1 MLPDFR
7 VRQRDY
13 LLDIARALAE
23 ELNLDKLLEKILN
36 VSIEMLAGQAGFI
49 ALKSETR
56 GWHVRVWHGLPT
68 PLVKYIEPY
77 LTQIT
82 EVGDEPGHLELTQI
96 NQIINELA
104 RSGSFG
110 LLNGVGIPLVARGQ
124 AIGVIYIFRSYS
136 GSFSTNDR
144 TILGS
149 FANQAAVAVQNAQL
163 YNQVNQERQRMSA
176 LLDTIADGIMIL
188 SSTLHIERYNP
199 AFQRMLQIPVG
210 EIQNME
216 HNQLVQ
222 WMQPPIGI
230 TLEEAVA
237 GGWPLTTHAHLYVE
251 GDLKIGNSKLKLPVG
266 ITYAPL
272 VSPDNILLN
281 IIATIRDITRFR
293 QAEELKSTFIS
304 IISHELK
311 TPVTLIKGYVST
323 LRREDARWDTSIVQ
337 ESLSIIEEEADRLG
351 SLIEDMLD
359 ASRLQA
365 GGLSIKRSDVFLPEI
380 INRMAKRLQ
389 TQSSLHKIVIDMPK
403 EFPVILADESRLEHV
418 ISNLISNAIKYS
430 PKGEIRISGQ
440 IRPDVVIVCV
450 SDQGPGIAVED
461 IPHVFDRF
469 YRAPDMARNTRGA
482 GLGLFLTRSIVE
494 AHGGQIWVNP
504 ESGKGARICFS
515 LPRTTNQ
522 LPQKLSVV

>member
-1 MLPDFR
+1 
-7 VRQRDY
+7 
-13 LLDIARALAE
+13 
-23 ELNLDKLLEKILN
+23 
-36 VSIEMLAGQAGFI
+36 
-49 ALKSETR
+49 
-56 GWHVRVWHGLPT
+56 
-68 PLVKYIEPY
+68 
-77 LTQIT
+77 
-82 EVGDEPGHLELTQI
+82 
-96 NQIINELA
+96 
-104 RSGSFG
+104 
-110 LLNGVGIPLVARGQ
+110 
-124 AIGVIYIFRSYS
+124 
-136 GSFSTNDR
+136 
-144 TILGS
+144 
-149 FANQAAVAVQNAQL
+149 
-163 YNQVNQERQRMSA
+163 MSA

-237 GGWPLTTHAHLYVE
+237 GGWPLTAHAHLYVE